1 MEFAKSRK
9 KRFGL
14 MRQPL
19 KVVFKALFVVTTLLQ
34 LYACEPQYD
43 EESHWEEGE
52 LGVLS
57 QGLTVGEAGGCSTSI
72 VNALSAQLIEE
83 INCLRPNTLRDFT
96 GPNMSLGPAVW
107 PFLQGDGP
115 EDLAAAI
122 DARGQTIQINSA
134 LRTLPQ
140 QYLLYRWHQQGRCN
154 IRAAARPGRSRH
166 ESGLAIDIS
175 NNSAWRTS
183 LANQRFDWFGAG
195 DPVHF
200 DYIGGNTTDLA
211 GLSILAFQQL
221 GIATIPTISSP
232 RMVFTISKQ
241 SRESNSPCRR
251 LRNFGCVE
259 PAVDAAIP
267 VEPET
272 LDMTVSPEVDLSR
285 HTEADAEEV
294 TQLDQTTNPPDA
306 YNETVPIDRGYEDT
320 TLGDQLLGENNA
332 MCHRMHGH
340 CEQSPPSSAHWLML
354 LSLWGFIS
362 RPKRRQAAKLGIL
375 PIFVVNDTV
384 DTIEVISLLCSYRR
398 PKHP

>member
-9 KRFGL
+9 KRFGH

-122 DARGQTIQINSA
+122 NERGQTIQINSA

-175 NNSAWRTS
+175 DNAAWRTS
-183 LANQRFDWFGAG
+183 LGNQSFDWYGSG

-200 DYIGGNTTDLA
+200 DYEGGNTTDLA

-221 GIATIPTISSP
+221 WNRNNPNDLIAEDGLYGPQTESRIQQSPAEGFAIS
-232 RMVFTISKQ
+232 
-241 SRESNSPCRR
+241 
-251 LRNFGCVE
+251 GCVE

-272 LDMTVSPEVDLSR
+272 LDMTVSPEVDLEVER
-285 HTEADAEEV
+285 DTETDAEEV
-294 TQLDQTTNPPDA
+294 TQLDQTTNPVDA
-306 YNETVPIDRGYEDT
+306 YNEPVPVDRGYEDN
-320 TLGDQLLGENNA
+320 TLADQFTEVDNSESA
-332 MCHRMHGH
+332 VRMHGH
-340 CEQSPPSSAHWLML
+340 CEQSPPSSARWLML
-354 LSLWGFIS
+354 LSLWGFVS
-362 RPKRRQAAKLGIL
+362 RPRRRASKQL
-375 PIFVVNDTV
+375 N
-384 DTIEVISLLCSYRR
+384 
-398 PKHP
+398 